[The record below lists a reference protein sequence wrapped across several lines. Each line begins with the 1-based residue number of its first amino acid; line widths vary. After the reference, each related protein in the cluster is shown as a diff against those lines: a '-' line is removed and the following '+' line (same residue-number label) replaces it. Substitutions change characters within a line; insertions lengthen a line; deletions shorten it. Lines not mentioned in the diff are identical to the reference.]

1 MGENGWRNNV
11 LCMKLVEFQVFLAL
25 VIRGTGIGLCLENEC
40 FSDVSAVLVVF
51 HISFETHFG
60 DN

>member
-1 MGENGWRNNV
+1 V